1 MKIQSILNKPHPFIF
16 NRYSVLLPA
25 LATFLVLIILKPF
38 EFDTFLVKQLILWS
52 LVFAAIVG
60 TTVFCS
66 VTIVKRY
73 FRKTIEENWAVKN
86 EVLLILS
93 VLVILSLVIYSIFL
107 LLNPQIDRLELFSL
121 VVFRT
126 LAISLFPVLILVLY
140 EQNHHQKI
148 KTRLAEQL
156 NQELQKRQN
165 TKPLGSHT
173 ITHSVKMV
181 LVAEN
186 DKVALQV
193 DPMDL
198 FFVMSEGNYVEV
210 FYLQNRKVQ
219 KELIRNS
226 LKAIEEQLSDSV
238 FFRCHNRFLVNLHH
252 ILKIEGNARNF
263 EIELKNVEERIP
275 VSRSKSEKL
284 IQLFQQKK

>member
-16 NRYSVLLPA
+16 NRYSVLLPSFV
-25 LATFLVLIILKPF
+25 TFLVLVVLKPF
-38 EFDTFLVKQLILWS
+38 EFDTFLVKRLILWS
-52 LVFAAIVG
+52 LLFSVIVG
-60 TTVFCS
+60 STVFCF

-86 EVLLILS
+86 EVFLILS
-93 VLVILSLVIYSIFL
+93 VLVIISLVIYAIFL
-107 LLNPQIDRLELFSL
+107 LLNPQIGRLELFRL

-126 LAISLFPVLILVLY
+126 LAFSLFPVLILVLY

-156 NQELQKRQN
+156 NQELRKKHNTESQK
-165 TKPLGSHT
+165 
-173 ITHSVKMV
+173 THSAKMV

-193 DPMDL
+193 DSIDL
-198 FFVMSEGNYVEV
+198 FFVKSEGNYVEV
-210 FYLQNRKVQ
+210 FYYQNRKVR

-226 LKAIEEQLSDSV
+226 LKAIEEKLSASV
-238 FFRCHNRFLVNLHH
+238 FFRCHNRFLINVHH

-263 EIELKNVEERIP
+263 ELTLTNIEERIP

-284 IQLFQQKK
+284 IQLFQQKN

>member
-1 MKIQSILNKPHPFIF
+1 MIIQRILNKPHPFIF
-16 NRYSVLLPA
+16 NRYSVLMPSIV
-25 LATFLVLIILKPF
+25 TFLILVILKPF
-38 EFDTFLVKQLILWS
+38 EFDTYLVKHLILWS
-52 LVFAAIVG
+52 LIFAVIVG
-60 TTVFCS
+60 TTVFYV

-86 EVLLILS
+86 EVFLFFF
-93 VLVILSLVIYSIFL
+93 VLAIISLVIYTIFL
-107 LLNPQIDRLELFSL
+107 LLNPQSNKLELFSL

-148 KTRLAEQL
+148 KTRQAEQL
-156 NQELQKRQN
+156 NQELQKKQN
-165 TKPLGSHT
+165 RASPNTLNT
-173 ITHSVKMV
+173 THSVKTV

-186 DKVALQV
+186 DKIALQV

-210 FYLQNRKVQ
+210 FYYQNRKVQ

-226 LKAIEEQLSDSV
+226 LKAIEEQLSASV

-263 EIELKNVEERIP
+263 ELTLMNIEEKIP
-275 VSRSKSEKL
+275 VSRSKSYKL
-284 IQLFQQKK
+284 IQLFQQKN